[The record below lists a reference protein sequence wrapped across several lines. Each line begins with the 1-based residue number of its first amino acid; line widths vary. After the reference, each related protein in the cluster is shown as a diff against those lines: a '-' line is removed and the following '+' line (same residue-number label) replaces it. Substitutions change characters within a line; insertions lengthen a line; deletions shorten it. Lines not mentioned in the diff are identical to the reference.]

1 MIGIDELKSL
11 MSRISYARLLKD
23 VKKAGINVAKLR
35 MPEKDIG
42 SQLISARVRPMF
54 KAVFGQIKARV
65 TKERY
70 CYKWYVWMEEL
81 EKMYRENH
89 YEFYKFFN
97 AHPDMKK
104 LEEKYDFSFS
114 SGQHFTVFEEC
125 ERGHN
130 NHILEY
136 NSQLLEELGRYK
148 EYVSAVLSIYPEIKR
163 QWMEHQKRT
172 VQQKYDAIAARK
184 ARGERK

>member
-11 MSRISYARLLKD
+11 MSRISYVRLLKD
-23 VKKAGINVAKLR
+23 VKKAGVNVAKLK

-42 SQLISARVRPMF
+42 SQLMSARVRSML
-54 KAVFGQIKARV
+54 KAILGQTKVRV

-70 CYKWYVWMEEL
+70 CFRWYVWVEEL

-89 YEFYKFFN
+89 YEFYNFFN
-97 AHPDMKK
+97 THPDVKR
-104 LEEKYDFSFS
+104 LERKYEFGPS

-125 ERGHN
+125 DRGFNRHV
-130 NHILEY
+130 LEY
-136 NSQLLEELGRYK
+136 NSQILEEIGRYK
-148 EYVSAVLSIYPEIKR
+148 EYISAVLGIYPEIKR

-172 VQQKYDAIAARK
+172 VQQKYDAIAAKK
-184 ARGERK
+184 ARR